1 MYGSIFSMKPKEGK
15 KEALI
20 DLFRGNSSNNDDG
33 MIAWFVMNP
42 DDDGDLVGI
51 AIFKDEES
59 YKANAEKEETHQNFL
74 EMMELLAEEP
84 SWNDG
89 SFVIG
94 EII

>member
-20 DLFRGNSSNNDDG
+20 DLFRGSSSNNDDG

-59 YKANAEKEETHQNFL
+59 FR
-74 EMMELLAEEP
+74 
-84 SWNDG
+84 S
-89 SFVIG
+89 VI
-94 EII
+94 